1 MDFEKESSENT
12 SAEKHEVRR
21 GSFKNLSLFFVR
33 LSVCAIIL
41 IAIIFV
47 KFNNQCRFDSFKSWY
62 ADKVYEEKYKPEEI
76 KKTALN
82 LLSKAKH
89 KAAEYSE
96 KINFYQ

>member
-41 IAIIFV
+41 TAIMFV
-47 KFNNQCRFDSFKSWY
+47 KFNNQCQFDSFKSWY
-62 ADKVYEEKYKPEEI
+62 ADKVCEEKYSPEEI

-82 LLSKAKH
+82 ILSKAKH
-89 KAAEYSE
+89 KAIEYS
-96 KINFYQ
+96 KKVDFHR

>member
-12 SAEKHEVRR
+12 SAEKHEVHR

-41 IAIIFV
+41 TAIMFV
-47 KFNNQCRFDSFKSWY
+47 KFNNQCQFDSFKSWY
-62 ADKVYEEKYKPEEI
+62 TDKVYEEKYSPEEI

-82 LLSKAKH
+82 ILSKAKH
-89 KAAEYSE
+89 KAVEYS
-96 KINFYQ
+96 KKVDFHR